1 MREGKRV
8 VKLPPHLKL
17 CSLLELGSKK
27 WGRVIAL
34 FGTLKS
40 SNSHALTL
48 ESWRAS
54 NVLVLFT
61 KVDINAKIL
70 WKLT

>member
-1 MREGKRV
+1 MRESKRV
-8 VKLPPHLKL
+8 VKLPPRLKL

-27 WGRVIAL
+27 WVGVIAL
-34 FGTLKS
+34 FGTQKS

-48 ESWRAS
+48 ESWRAA

-70 WKLT
+70 WKFT